1 MKTENRAINF
11 EELSSEARARIEA
24 ISKDILRLGKK
35 DTEATFTLGALLE
48 EASDLIDDEKV
59 CNGWLI
65 SQLGITSRHGR
76 TLRAVHRNL
85 STYKAKC
92 VEHGVT
98 PTNLYK
104 LAHADAES
112 VEAVL
117 KLYEDGKRPLGKDV
131 DVIVKRKIE
140 PDETELPVEDL
151 PGLTGLAKYAA
162 QEQRS
167 RIARLKNLLQQI
179 LVHIVEAYEPKLR
192 DRAVIKSQL
201 REQIRLPSEEA
212 YELLNVMIGT
222 LRRHHH
228 GQEAIGQLALSKP
241 DNDGGWTRL
250 LETLRTL
257 QYVEDVSSK
266 SLPDYLINTA
276 IPQMKWGLKL
286 QDEDIGTLFKA
297 AAEKN
302 NPPASKDAKPKPRLK
317 MANDDEP
324 AGESGAAKGPSKAP
338 DGAATKAAA
347 EQFRLP
353 DFMLRKAN
361 NAA

>member
-1 MKTENRAINF
+1 MKTENRAVNF
-11 EELSSEARARIEA
+11 EELSSDARARIEA

-48 EASDLIDDEKV
+48 EASELIDDEKA
-59 CNGWLI
+59 CDGWLI

-85 STYKAKC
+85 SPYKAKC
-92 VEHGVT
+92 VDCGVT

-117 KLYEDGKRPLGKDV
+117 KLYEDGERPLGKDV
-131 DVIVKRKIE
+131 DVIVKRKAE
-140 PDETELPVEDL
+140 GDETELPVEDL
-151 PGLTGLAKYAA
+151 PGLNGLAKYAA

-167 RIARLKNLLQQI
+167 RVARLKNLLQQI
-179 LVHIVEAYEPKLR
+179 LLHIVEAYEPKLR
-192 DRAVIKSQL
+192 DRAVIKSHL
-201 REQIRLPSEEA
+201 REKIRLPCEEA
-212 YELLNVMIGT
+212 YELLNVMIGV

-228 GQEAIGQLALSKP
+228 GQEAIGQLALDKP

-250 LETLRTL
+250 LGLLRTL

-276 IPQMKWGLKL
+276 IPQMKWSLKL
-286 QDEDIGTLFKA
+286 QDEDIDNLFKA

-302 NPPASKDAKPKPRLK
+302 NPPASNDTKPKPHLEK
-317 MANDDEP
+317 ANDDEP

-338 DGAATKAAA
+338 DEAATKAAA